1 MAVIRRKHGLY
12 FVWPLNGKQVWIK
25 SYCKTMAEAER
36 LERECLT
43 AMEIK
48 DFSFLSPH
56 AREVLVRIHQNR
68 AWTIPAGLI
77 PETGEE
83 KPQIREIVL
92 WHKSSGAVQLFFSDP
107 IVRQK
112 PQSTLSRYT
121 QCIHHLIRLLGA
133 NTPVNN
139 IWTPEL
145 KTYYAT
151 RIKEGASPNTVGW
164 EISTLSAIY
173 GILVDNKRTTGVV
186 DNPCKH
192 IRGRELSFVSRQRQS
207 YLSRS
212 HVDTIL
218 TAYNL
223 KTRRS
228 VTPDW
233 LKPIIQTSFYSGM
246 RMGEVLGLRRG
257 QVHLSRRMIFL
268 SGMDTKERQP
278 KRVPIHRDLL
288 PILERAMQVTA
299 LGNDRVF
306 IMVDQRGGAP
316 RPITK
321 DAVECAWSRIR
332 RVLKPDPSFN
342 FHDLRHTFRANCAR
356 SGISDRIAER
366 ILGHSDKEGHL
377 DGKLPVNQR
386 YGEISDEEL
395 LKAIDHLE
403 VDHGESRIDG
413 RPVILSRV
421 SWVSVNESPLED
433 SDEYFELSS

>member
-1 MAVIRRKHGLY
+1 MAVIKRKNGLY
-12 FVWPLNGKQVWIK
+12 FVWPLNGRQVWVK

-48 DFSFLSPH
+48 DFSFLSPP
-56 AREVLVRIHQNR
+56 ARAVLVRMHQNR
-68 AWTIPAGLI
+68 AWTIPTGLI
-77 PETGEE
+77 QETEE
-83 KPQIREIVL
+83 KRPEFGEIVL
-92 WHKSSGAVQLFFSDP
+92 WHESRGAVQLFFLDP

-121 QCIHHLIRLLGA
+121 QCIKHLIRLLGA
-133 NTPVNN
+133 STHVNH

-145 KTYYAT
+145 KEYYAT

-173 GILVDNKRTTGVV
+173 RVLIDNKRTTRVV

-212 HVDTIL
+212 HVETIL

-233 LKPIIQTSFYSGM
+233 LKPIIETSFYSGM

-268 SGMDTKERQP
+268 SGMDTKEGQP

-306 IMVDQRGGAP
+306 IMVDKRGGAP
-316 RPITK
+316 RPIFK
-321 DAVECAWSRIR
+321 DAVQCAWSRIR
-332 RVLKPDPSFN
+332 NALQPDPLFR

-366 ILGHSDKEGHL
+366 ILGHSDKAGHL

-395 LKAIDHLE
+395 VKAIDQLE

-413 RPVILSRV
+413 RPLILSPAT
-421 SWVSVNESPLED
+421 WVSVNERPLED
-433 SDEYFELSS
+433 CDAYFELSS